1 MKISKVIIK
10 NYRCLSNSQVTLNE
24 HLNIIVGDNECG
36 KSTFLEA
43 IHLALSGQL
52 NGRPIQ
58 AELHPHLFNAEA
70 VRQYVKSFGS
80 MFSKAP
86 PTILIELYFL
96 DDPGIARFR
105 GKNNSLRQDAAG
117 VKLLI
122 EFNEE
127 YQEEYAEYVADPT
140 IIRTIPVEY
149 YVVRWRDFAD
159 NDITARSIPI
169 KSSFIDAST
178 IRNNSAA
185 SRYVLDLV
193 KDGLSKKEQV
203 DLALSYRLMKDEFLT
218 DERVREING
227 SLDQKKGIVSQ
238 KTLSIS
244 LDTSSRASWEL
255 SVVPHLDDIPMPLV
269 GKGEQNSVKIKLAM
283 EASAQSHVFLIE
295 EPENHLSFSN
305 LSILISHISTRL
317 SGRQLVLTTHSSF
330 VLNKLGMDSV
340 FLFRSGNA
348 RPLKDLPKDTYNYFM
363 KLPGYDTLRL
373 ILAKRAILVEGP
385 SDELIVQKAF
395 LMRFGKMPLAMGVDV
410 ISVSSLA
417 FKRFIDIAA
426 LLSIDVDVVTDN
438 DGDVSRLEKRYKD
451 YFNFP
456 SVEFEYDKDETAK
469 TLEPQLVKSNGLDIV
484 NSIIGKSFQTA
495 EDLLSYMADNKTECA
510 LKFFE
515 TDHCWTIPT
524 YIKNV
529 VHE

>member
-1 MKISKVIIK
+1 VKLSKVIIA
-10 NYRCLSNSQVTLNE
+10 NYRCLSKSRVTLNP

-43 IHLALSGQL
+43 VHLALCGQL
-52 NGRPIQ
+52 NGRPVQ
-58 AELHPHLFNAEA
+58 AELHPHLFNSEA
-70 VRQYVKSFGS
+70 VKKYVESLDTS
-80 MFSKAP
+80 TPEAP
-86 PTILIELYFL
+86 PIILIELYFV
-96 DDPGIARFR
+96 DEPGIARLR
-105 GKNNSLRQDAAG
+105 GKNNSLREDTAG

-127 YQEEYAEYVADPT
+127 YREEYAEYVADPT
-140 IIRTIPVEY
+140 IIKTIPIEY
-149 YVVRWRDFAD
+149 YIVRWRDFAD

-178 IRNNSAA
+178 IRNNAAA

-203 DLALSYRLMKDEFLT
+203 DLALSYRLMKDEFLA
-218 DERVREING
+218 DERVREINDT
-227 SLDQKKGIVSQ
+227 LEKKKGIVSQ

-255 SVVPHLDDIPMPLV
+255 SIVPHLDDIPMPLV

-295 EPENHLSFSN
+295 ELENHLSFSN
-305 LSILISHISTRL
+305 LNMLISHISSRS
-317 SGRQLVLTTHSSF
+317 SGRQLILTTHSSF
-330 VLNKLGMDSV
+330 VLNKLGMESV
-340 FLFRSGNA
+340 FLFRGGYA

-395 LMRFGKMPLAMGVDV
+395 LLRFGKMPLAMGVDV

-426 LLSIDVDVVTDN
+426 LLAIEVDVITDN
-438 DGDVSRLEKRYKD
+438 DGDVRRLEERYKD
-451 YFNFP
+451 YFGFP
-456 SVEFEYDKDETAK
+456 SVDFEYDKDETAK
-469 TLEPQLVKSNGLDIV
+469 TLEPQLLKSNGLDLI
-484 NSIIGKSFQTA
+484 NSILGKSYKTE
-495 EDLLSYMADNKTECA
+495 EDLLSYMAENKTECA

-515 TDHCWTIPT
+515 TDLAWTVPT
-524 YIKNV
+524 YIQNAV
-529 VHE
+529 YE